1 MNRFFHFLM
10 AAVVALTISFSF
22 FSVVSSAE
30 ATVSDSSDVAYDYNN
45 GILGEYSVIKFD
57 FNENLDVAFLF
68 QRYHHFIDDYAC
80 GAIFGINSVGKF
92 SVITNCSFSARPNN
106 DTSTVIVSGAPF
118 YESWFENYSNAYFH
132 FSSSVPN
139 NEGTVIMEGIRTDF
153 DGVSSS
159 FAQKAVGGLSESDF
173 INRYGN
179 SYYLI
184 YKSSTSLWNSSEYSS
199 FYSSIG
205 SYSLSDLSFGK
216 LDASGKFLKLVD
228 SSAESKLNICDWMRA
243 GYQNPIVDFQIN
255 DNSHMDSYVLKVGS
269 NSTKTDLMKQLYQE
283 QQVKDGL
290 SAALNFSGA
299 ALGINIPNGTDF
311 VKKNVQLLMAL
322 TTCDTWDYDTVTT
335 ISSDLF
341 SFSDPNVLSSIFSV
355 NLSDYLSIV
364 PYNIYRLDIVSKSSA
379 KILATCYFTSERSYT
394 RGNSGYGVK
403 VYSYGSS
410 SDADSDSSSGGYNDK
425 KPTSTGN
432 IADSTNVSDTVSN
445 NFNNSLSNLD
455 ISSTFGSFES
465 ALNSVSSFFQAC
477 WGLFPPA
484 IWAIIL
490 CGISLIIILRVLGR

>member
-1 MNRFFHFLM
+1 MKRFFHFLL
-10 AAVVALTISFSF
+10 AAVAALTISFSF

-30 ATVSDSSDVAYDYNN
+30 ATVSDTLDITEFKDGV
-45 GILGEYSVIKFD
+45 LGEYPVVNSLYSDGFIKAYLNTTSDTSHGTYD
-57 FNENLDVAFLF
+57 FYLPFVSFNNTLYFADELCYIYYNRSYSSGLNNITYCLGGNVLF
-68 QRYHHFIDDYAC
+68 NPITSNKDFSTSSRIDD
-80 GAIFGINSVGKF
+80 
-92 SVITNCSFSARPNN
+92 
-106 DTSTVIVSGAPF
+106 
-118 YESWFENYSNAYFH
+118 FH
-132 FSSSVPN
+132 N
-139 NEGTVIMEGIRTDF
+139 I
-153 DGVSSS
+153 
-159 FAQKAVGGLSESDF
+159 
-173 INRYGN
+173 
-179 SYYLI
+179 
-184 YKSSTSLWNSSEYSS
+184 
-199 FYSSIG
+199 
-205 SYSLSDLSFGK
+205 SYSLSGTTYTFKNFGYTYTCTFDFTSTSGDVLPSEGDYSIMFARVVSTKNANSVGAASSYISSNLSFS
-216 LDASGKFLKLVD
+216 LDQSAKFLKLVD
-228 SSAESKLNICDWMRA
+228 STAESKLNICDWMRS
-243 GYQNPIVDFQIN
+243 GYQYPIVDFQIN
-255 DNSHMDSYVLKVGS
+255 DNSYMDSYILKVGS
-269 NSTKTDLMKQLYQE
+269 NSTKTDMMKNLYQE
-283 QQVKDGL
+283 QQVKDWL

-311 VKKNVQLLMAL
+311 VKNQIQLAKAL

-341 SFSDPNVLSSIFSV
+341 TFSDPNVLSSIFSV

-379 KILATCYFTSERSYT
+379 KILATCFFTSERSYT

-403 VYSYGSS
+403 VYSYGSV
-410 SDADSDSSSGGYNDK
+410 SDANSDSSNNDYSN
-425 KPTSTGN
+425 KPPTTTGN

-455 ISSTFGSFES
+455 ISSTFSSFES